1 MSLDQHDGPSNNG
14 VLHNKELEISELG
27 KIENLNSD
35 NEKLIISLNEMNRY
49 SDLKSYAKSGVD
61 IALLTANANQ
71 LKYFLNSE
79 GPSRIPTITLVSIS
93 ISLQVSIWNDKSI
106 LCEHKILINAFLL

>member
-14 VLHNKELEISELG
+14 RTLNKIELEISELQ
-27 KIENLNSD
+27 KFENLNSD
-35 NEKLIISLNEMNRY
+35 NEKLIISLDEMNRY

-93 ISLQVSIWNDKSI
+93 ISLQVSI
-106 LCEHKILINAFLL
+106 